1 MVAFD
6 DLLHARLGGLQD
18 AVNDWTET
26 VKKLKTLQEKAEKG
40 MQHKAEKADWKGQN
54 AGITRP
60 FIKKTAKEF
69 GDAAKEAES
78 IRNILRDALADFKAS
93 KKKLGDIV
101 ADAPAKGIRIGTD
114 GSVSYLVHPDRRG
127 KDYEGPDPKQADFDH
142 VRADIKAAIDKAT
155 EADEVASRAL
165 VTLVGKDERNFSG
178 TDYKSLRDAKA
189 VQDAQEFVALSR
201 KGAHA
206 SPSELAHANHLL
218 KEHVGDRLFA
228 EKVAVGMGGKG
239 TMTYWSAIVDS
250 HQGNMPKKELAT
262 LKDLQKNLGL
272 TLAEATHSNSA
283 EMQRWK
289 KDVIALG
296 DQHFISDRT
305 RDITGPFGFQIT
317 SSLMRHGEFD
327 QKFLN
332 DYGDKLIDYEKNT
345 DAPQLWSHGGQYY
358 DALNFGAAKNDD
370 GKDPMTGFLE
380 ALGHNPHASTE
391 FFHDKEHFNYLT
403 GVESKKGPDPRI
415 WPQDSASFVP
425 SPDQKQQ
432 LPGFV
437 SLGHALEA
445 ATTGHNY
452 EAGPSAATSV
462 HSAEQ
467 ADIMNRLVT
476 NMSKHPDLVRDGMAG
491 SLGKISAEYMS
502 DIHRALNPDK
512 RQLDAM
518 FPNNG
523 VDSYLT
529 EGDVTRFLHTVGQ
542 DPDGYAAVNLGQ
554 HQYTA
559 SIIDFHA
566 QHPEVYVDDLSSS
579 HHDSMNRAIG
589 VFARQAGE
597 IEGVIGAGRDYA
609 LEQKIVDG
617 DGSFNTALGKAG
629 TWAGSLAGIGVGLGT
644 APFAG
649 PSGTIAGGLLGTATG
664 EILNGIVGANQSDHL
679 AHQVYRNG
687 REWESLKTDTV
698 TTTQDSIMVTRLRR
712 SPDVGLY
719 SSTAAESIDAGFGA
733 ARENVDKY
741 FQGEASSMPKSS
753 ND

>member
-6 DLLHARLGGLQD
+6 DLLHARLGGMQD

-78 IRNILRDALADFKAS
+78 IRNILRGALADFKAS

-101 ADAPAKGIRIGTD
+101 ADAPAKGIRVGTD

-127 KDYEGPDPKQADFDH
+127 KDYDGPDPKQADFDH

-155 EADEVASRAL
+155 EADDVASRAL
-165 VTLVGKDERNFSG
+165 VTLVGKDEHNFSG

-206 SPSELAHANHLL
+206 SPSELAHADHLL
-218 KEHVGDRLFA
+218 KEHVGDKLFA
-228 EKVAVGMGGKG
+228 EKVATGMGGKG

-283 EMQRWK
+283 GMQQWK

-296 DQHFISDRT
+296 DQQFISDRT
-305 RDITGPFGFQIT
+305 KDTTGPFGFQIT

-345 DAPQLWSHGGQYY
+345 NAPQLWSHGGQYY

-403 GVESKKGPDPRI
+403 GVETKKGPDPRI

-445 ATTGHNY
+445 ATTGHDY

-476 NMSKHPDLVRDGMAG
+476 NMSRHPDLVRDGMAG
-491 SLGKISAEYMS
+491 SLGQISAEYMP
-502 DIHRALNPDK
+502 DIHRAIDPHKGDV
-512 RQLDAM
+512 DAL
-518 FPNNG
+518 FPHQG
-523 VDSYLT
+523 SDAEL
-529 EGDVTRFLHTVGQ
+529 EEEDVTRFLHALGQ

-559 SIIDFHA
+559 SILDHHMR
-566 QHPEVYVDDLSSS
+566 HPDAYVNTLSPN
-579 HHDSMNRAIG
+579 HHEALTQTIKSISTN
-589 VFARQAGE
+589 AGE
-597 IEGVIGAGRDYA
+597 IEGVIGSGRDYA
-609 LEQKIVDG
+609 LEHKLVEG
-617 DGSFNTALGKAG
+617 DGAYNTALGKAG
-629 TWAGSLAGIGVGLGT
+629 TWAGSLAGIGIGLGT
-644 APFAG
+644 SAFSG
-649 PSGTIAGGLLGTATG
+649 PGGAVASGLAGTASG
-664 EILNGIVGANQSDHL
+664 EIINGIVQGANRDRLDGQIYRDGHHWEVLKEDTAQTTRASLAATALRHDPSFRLYEEISDSAVDDGFRSGQGNVQKYLKGEVQSSG
-679 AHQVYRNG
+679 Q
-687 REWESLKTDTV
+687 
-698 TTTQDSIMVTRLRR
+698 
-712 SPDVGLY
+712 
-719 SSTAAESIDAGFGA
+719 
-733 ARENVDKY
+733 
-741 FQGEASSMPKSS
+741 
-753 ND
+753 

>member
-6 DLLHARLGGLQD
+6 DLLHARLGSLQES
-18 AVNDWTET
+18 VNDWTET
-26 VKKLKTLQEKAEKG
+26 VKKLQKLQEKADNG
-40 MQHKAEKADWKGQN
+40 MQRKADKADWKGQN
-54 AGITRP
+54 AGVTRP

-93 KKKLGDIV
+93 KKRLGEIV
-101 ADAPAKGIRIGTD
+101 DAAPGKGIRIGTD
-114 GSVSYLVHPDRRG
+114 GSVSYLVAPDRRG
-127 KDYEGPDPKQADFDH
+127 KDYDGPDPKQADFDK
-142 VRADIKAAIDKAT
+142 VRADIKAALDKAT
-155 EADEVASRAL
+155 ESDDVASRAL
-165 VTLVGKDERNFSG
+165 VALVGKDESNFSG
-178 TDYKSLRDAKA
+178 TDYHSLKDAKS

-201 KGAHA
+201 KGAHS
-206 SPSELAHANHLL
+206 SPSELAHADQLL
-218 KEHVGDRLFA
+218 KEHAGDKLFA
-228 EKVAVGMGGKG
+228 EKVATGMGGKG
-239 TMTYWSAIVDS
+239 TMAYWAAIVDS

-262 LKDLQKNLGL
+262 LKDLQKNFGL
-272 TLAEATHSNSA
+272 TLAEATHGDSA
-283 EMQRWK
+283 GMRKWK
-289 KDVIALG
+289 KDVIELG
-296 DQHFISDRT
+296 DQQFITDRT
-305 RDITGPFGFQIT
+305 KDTTGPFGFQIA

-345 DAPQLWSHGGQYY
+345 NAPQLWAHGGQYY
-358 DALNFGAAKNDD
+358 DALNFGAGKND
-370 GKDPMTGFLE
+370 GGRDPMTGFLE

-403 GVESKKGPDPRI
+403 GVETKKGPEPRI
-415 WPQDSASFVP
+415 WPQDSANFVP
-425 SPDQKQQ
+425 SPDQKQG
-432 LPGFV
+432 LPGFA

-452 EAGPSAATSV
+452 EDGPSPRTSV
-462 HSAEQ
+462 HSADQ
-467 ADIMNRLVT
+467 AEIMNRLVT
-476 NMSKHPDLVRDGMAG
+476 SMSKQPDLVREGMAG

-512 RQLDAM
+512 RELDSM

-523 VDSYLT
+523 VDSYLN
-529 EGDVTRFLHTVGQ
+529 EGDVMRFLHTVGQ

-566 QHPEVYVDDLSSS
+566 QHPELYVNGLASS
-579 HHDSMNRAIG
+579 HSESVKQVIG
-589 VFARQAGE
+589 IFAKEAGE
-597 IEGVIGAGRDYA
+597 IECVIGAGRDYA
-609 LEQKIVDG
+609 LEHKIVEG

-679 AHQVYRNG
+679 AHQVYRDG
-687 REWESLKTDTV
+687 RDWTTLTTDTV
-698 TTTQDSIMVTRLRR
+698 TTTQDSIQATQLRR
-712 SPDVGLY
+712 SPDVKLY
-719 SSTAAESIDAGFGA
+719 SSAAADAVESGFGE
-733 ARENVDKY
+733 AREKMDKF
-741 FQGEASSMPKSS
+741 FQGEASTVPKGW
-753 ND
+753 DD